1 MSSQKQYWSSIIEL
15 YKTCGLSQP
24 EFCKRNELSF
34 NQFQY
39 RWYQHNLAL
48 KSKLVTPNHPPSNVF
63 ESVTISLPSVKPK
76 QPSNVVELAILLPN
90 QIRCEMKID
99 LYADEFST
107 LLKELVALC

>member
-1 MSSQKQYWSSIIEL
+1 MSSQKQYWSSIIER
-15 YKTCGLSQP
+15 YKISGLSQR

-48 KSKLVTPNHPPSNVF
+48 KSKPVTPPHPSSSAF
-63 ESVTISLPSVKPK
+63 ESVTISLPSIQPK
-76 QPSNVVELAILLPN
+76 QPTNVVELAILLPN

-99 LYADEFST
+99 LYADEFSI